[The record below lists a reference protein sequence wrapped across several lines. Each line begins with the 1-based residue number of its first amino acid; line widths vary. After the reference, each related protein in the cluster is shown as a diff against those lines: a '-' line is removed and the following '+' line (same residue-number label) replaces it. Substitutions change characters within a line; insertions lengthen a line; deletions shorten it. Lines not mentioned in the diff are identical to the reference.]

1 MSDHTL
7 YNFTRGNGD
16 APRQRRVYFNI
27 ETIVTRYLAYQSVW
41 VAVGEELPCQ
51 REQANSPRGSLFC
64 CCSDGDKFPWFAR
77 CLYNKIGQSFVELMD
92 LQLEDN
98 PPGFLNSLEF
108 LEEEV
113 LQERIFAS

>member
-64 CCSDGDKFPWFAR
+64 CCSDGEKFPWFAQ
-77 CLYNKIGQSFVELMD
+77 CLYNKIGQSFVRLLD
-92 LQLEDN
+92 PQLEDN
-98 PPGFLNSLEF
+98 SPGFLNSLEF